1 MTFAG
6 VARTVWALEL
16 KHDRSLSGTTHDEN
30 PKRKMPGSKS
40 SPIRKLWRI
49 ALKSGGRFR
58 PTVLKRKGRT
68 PWVQPWDMTDKE
80 AKRVAKGEICGAP
93 KATKPGYC
101 HRRPSPENR
110 EKEPPC
116 RCERHG
122 SSPGAPKGN
131 QNALVHGM
139 YRNCM
144 DDEEWALFQVMDPM
158 DLSQEIA
165 ITKVRLRRMVALEK
179 MQALLLA
186 SDKEDDPGKALVL
199 FETSESIGGPE
210 GLTNK
215 VVKRTTDYSRLVHR
229 IVGQVARLHARQTDM
244 ERVNQEMPLVA
255 QDIAAAMREAVAG
268 MDASMNE

>member
-1 MTFAG
+1 M
-6 VARTVWALEL
+6 
-16 KHDRSLSGTTHDEN
+16 
-30 PKRKMPGSKS
+30 PKAKPST
-40 SPIRKLWRI
+40 IRELWRF
-49 ALKSGGRFR
+49 ALRNGGRFR
-58 PTVLKRKGRT
+58 PLVLKRKSRS
-68 PWVQPWDMTDKE
+68 PWVQPWDMSDKE

-131 QNALVHGM
+131 TNGVAHGM
-139 YRNCM
+139 YRSGM
-144 DDEEWALFQVMDPM
+144 SEEEWVIFQDIDAM
-158 DLSQEIA
+158 DLTQEIRL
-165 ITKVRLRRMVALEK
+165 TKVRLSRAVTLEK

-186 SDKEDDPGKALVL
+186 SDAEGDPAKALVL
-199 FETSESIGGPE
+199 FETSESIGGLE
-210 GLTNK
+210 GLTNR
-215 VVKRTTDYSRLVHR
+215 VVKRTTDYGRAIHMMTSQLS
-229 IVGQVARLHARQTDM
+229 RLHARQTDM

>member
-1 MTFAG
+1 M
-6 VARTVWALEL
+6 AR
-16 KHDRSLSGTTHDEN
+16 
-30 PKRKMPGSKS
+30 SKS
-40 SPIRKLWRI
+40 TPIRKLWRL

-58 PTVLKRKGRT
+58 PVVLKRKGRT
-68 PWVQPWDMTDKE
+68 PWTQPWDMSDKE
-80 AKRVAKGEICGAP
+80 AKRIARGEICGAP

-110 EKEPPC
+110 DKEPPC

-131 QNALVHGM
+131 THGVIHGM

-158 DLSQEIA
+158 DLSQEIS
-165 ITKVRLRRMVALEK
+165 ILKVRLRRVIALEK
-179 MQALLLA
+179 MQALLLR
-186 SDKEDDPGKALVL
+186 SDAEGDPAKALVL
-199 FETSESIGGPE
+199 WETSESIGGPE

-215 VVKRTTDYSRLVHR
+215 VVKRTADYSRLVHR
-229 IVGQVARLHARQTDM
+229 CVGQVARLHARQTDM
-244 ERVNQEMPLVA
+244 ERVHQDVPLDA
-255 QDIAAAMREAVAG
+255 QDVGAALREAIAG